1 MVGSIVEAWEYDPCC
16 ELSDVMQLAAARVA
30 EPTFA
35 GALLSTRGDALTVQV
50 LVGSPTADPRSL
62 FYVGGHGAFAL
73 ARLEAWPPLPGGS
86 GKRFLVTLVAY
97 PPARAEV
104 PASR

>member
-1 MVGSIVEAWEYDPCC
+1 MIGSVVEAWEYDPSC
-16 ELSDVMQLAAARVA
+16 ELSDVMRLASARVA

-50 LVGSPTADPRSL
+50 LFGAPTADPRSL
-62 FYVGGHGAFAL
+62 FYVGGYGAFAL
-73 ARLEAWPPLPGGS
+73 SRLEAWPPLPGGS
-86 GKRFLVTLVAY
+86 AKRFLVTLVAY

-104 PASR
+104 PVSR